1 MTARRA
7 FFVIIS
13 VTLAGSAAY
22 VFVYLYR
29 WEWHRALMAGVLF
42 VAAEVALVGAA
53 IFDRLRGQASQ
64 RRPSDRGETLEAL
77 RQAAP
82 PPPTPFACPHGT
94 RTTWRCSSPCSWG
107 PAWSCP
113 RSPGWSSA
121 SPARPRTRC
130 SNANLATRLAPLAP
144 PDGGFLGQDDE
155 RLTLLHTPSG
165 GGP

>member
-29 WEWHRALMAGVLF
+29 WEWHRALMAGILF

-53 IFDRLRGQASQ
+53 MFDRLRGQASQ
-64 RRPSDRGETLEAL
+64 HRPSDRGETLETL

-82 PPPTPFACPHGT
+82 PPPKPFAWLT
-94 RTTWRCSSPCSWG
+94 RDGDDQAVFIPVLMGAGVVLSAV
-107 PAWSCP
+107 AWLVE
-113 RSPGWSSA
+113 RL
-121 SPARPRTRC
+121 ARATAHPVLERD
-130 SNANLATRLAPLAP
+130 LATRLAPLAP
-144 PDGGFLGQDDE
+144 PDGGFLGEDDE

-165 GGP
+165 GAP